1 MLGTNTSPA
10 ILVPRRNYLLEAPV
24 LLIPRPMC
32 FPLDA
37 TENRFDH
44 SHGRSVRLCVIRSA
58 PSHIT
63 IQKSSA
69 TGGATDDHSWG
80 AHYYDKQHA
89 HRINRKPIFLATD
102 IPVDW

>member
-10 ILVPRRNYLLEAPV
+10 ILVPRRNYLLEASV

-58 PSHIT
+58 PSHMT

-69 TGGATDDHSWG
+69 TGGATTILG
-80 AHYYDKQHA
+80 V
-89 HRINRKPIFLATD
+89 RIIMTNNTRTELIGNRYF
-102 IPVDW
+102 